1 VVTYLAC
8 QWLISLFVVWLSDDY
23 TNSGILALAMSITNF
38 LAIIAAY
45 NIRNFQISDIKGE
58 YNDSEYVITRIITCT
73 VSFLLCMGFVFIVDF
88 SNMQRII
95 ILCYML
101 FRIGEAF
108 IDVLHGIDQKS
119 WRMDYIGISTIIRGV
134 LMLAA
139 FILLLWLFDL
149 LSAVIG
155 MVIITFLT
163 AFLYDFQKA
172 KKLAKFTA
180 FAGKK
185 ILSLLKICFPLML
198 VLLVITLIVSF
209 ARFSMQRMYGDEAL
223 GIYVAASNPTLI
235 IQSSAFLL
243 FAPLINLFAEALKES
258 NKKKF
263 LKIFIVVFAAVVA
276 ITVIFTTASYVFG
289 EWVLRILF
297 DESITE
303 HAYLLIGASV
313 ASGFTALIWLM
324 NIVFTAIRDIKGVF
338 VCNLIGMIICL
349 ATSEMLLRS
358 FGLNGANYVMIIS
371 QGAAVVFAL
380 VRLFW
385 VLNSNKGLLILK

>member
-1 VVTYLAC
+1 
-8 QWLISLFVVWLSDDY
+8 
-23 TNSGILALAMSITNF
+23 
-38 LAIIAAY
+38 
-45 NIRNFQISDIKGE
+45 
-58 YNDSEYVITRIITCT
+58 
-73 VSFLLCMGFVFIVDF
+73 
-88 SNMQRII
+88 
-95 ILCYML
+95 
-101 FRIGEAF
+101 
-108 IDVLHGIDQKS
+108 
-119 WRMDYIGISTIIRGV
+119 
-134 LMLAA
+134 
-139 FILLLWLFDL
+139 
-149 LSAVIG
+149 
-155 MVIITFLT
+155 
-163 AFLYDFQKA
+163 
-172 KKLAKFTA
+172 
-180 FAGKK
+180 
-185 ILSLLKICFPLML
+185 ML

-289 EWVLRILF
+289 EWVLTILF

-303 HAYLLIGASV
+303 YAYLLIGASV